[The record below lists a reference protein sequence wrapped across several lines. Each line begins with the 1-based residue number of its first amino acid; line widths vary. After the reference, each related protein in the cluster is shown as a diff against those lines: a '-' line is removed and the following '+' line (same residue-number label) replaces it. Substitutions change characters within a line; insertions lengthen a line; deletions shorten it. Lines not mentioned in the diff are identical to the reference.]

1 MKKIL
6 LSMIFLGFGVLAS
19 ADVVSLQDAQKFA
32 NGYFSSSQV
41 DFVWNGKD
49 PNIKEGPESPAFYVF
64 NGPDGWVIV
73 AGDDC
78 ATPVIMHGEGV
89 FDLNEIPDNMRGL
102 LEDVSYN
109 INEARKKNYQA
120 PREVA
125 QQWNATGTKA
135 STNSNAEKV
144 VLLQTAKWNQT
155 SPFYNHTPTYNGKH
169 CYTGCVATAMAIVI
183 RYNQWP
189 EKGKGTIPGYTKTY
203 HEQTT
208 TVETFDNE
216 GYVFD
221 YTKMPE
227 TNGSGWSNE
236 QKEAVSQLMARCG
249 AMVNMGYSTE
259 GSGAYS
265 ANIAPALKKY
275 MSYAS
280 TADEI
285 YRSNYDNAGW
295 FQMLKREI
303 DYNHPI
309 IYGGSDTGGSGGHQF
324 VCDGY
329 SSNNEIHINWG
340 WGGSSEAWYAVNY
353 LGGNTGYVFSK
364 SDAAIVGL
372 VPDRGTST
380 ENDPLLIQ
388 RGITELTSGTIKPG
402 ADFKLKFNTIANWGA
417 VAFTGKLNV
426 ALVNMDGAVKEFISS
441 AYTADL
447 DEGYAYPSKTF
458 TCKINGSIAVGDRI
472 ALYYKISGDKWAP
485 VDVVNALY
493 GPIGV
498 YDLPFIDVPSQVKKG
513 YIFYPKLVFGFK
525 RPSDIADI
533 TWTADGKS
541 LSDGAVTF
549 STTGNH
555 KLKAVL
561 KNSDGSTDTLEKTV
575 KVVD

>member
-6 LSMIFLGFGVLAS
+6 LSIIFLGFGAFAF
-19 ADVVSLQDAQKFA
+19 ADIVSLQDAKKFA

-41 DFVWNGKD
+41 DYVWNGKD

-64 NGPDGWVIV
+64 NGPDGWVII

-109 INEARKKNYQA
+109 IMEARKKNYQA

-125 QQWNATGTKA
+125 RQWNATGTKA
-135 STNSNAEKV
+135 STSSNAQKV
-144 VLLQTAKWNQT
+144 VLLETANWNQGD
-155 SPFYNHTPTYNGKH
+155 PFYNHTPLYNGAH
-169 CYTGCVATAMAIVI
+169 CLTGCVATAMSIVI

-189 EKGKGTIPGYTKTY
+189 EKGKGTIPGYPNTY
-203 HEQTT
+203 HGQTT
-208 TVETFDNE
+208 TVDEINNE
-216 GYVFD
+216 GYFFD
-221 YTKMPE
+221 YSKMPL
-227 TNGSGWSNE
+227 TNGSGWTDE

-249 AMVNMGYSTE
+249 AMVGMGYSTE
-259 GSGAYS
+259 ASGALS
-265 ANIAPALKKY
+265 SNIAPALKEY
-275 MSYAS
+275 MGYAS

-285 YRSNYDNAGW
+285 YRLNYDNAGW
-295 FQMLKREI
+295 FQMIKREI

-309 IYGGSDTGGSGGHQF
+309 IYGGSDINGKGGHQF

-340 WGGSSEAWYAVNY
+340 WGGSSNAWYAVNY
-353 LGGNTGYVFSK
+353 LGGNTGYVFSNGD
-364 SDAAIVGL
+364 SAIVGL

-380 ENDPLLIQ
+380 ENDPLLLQ
-388 RGITELTSGTIKPG
+388 HGVTEITSGTIKPG
-402 ADFKLKFNTIANWGA
+402 ADFKLKFNAITNWGTA
-417 VAFTGKLNV
+417 TFTGKLRV
-426 ALVNMDGAVKEFISS
+426 ALVNMDGAIKEFINS
-441 AYTADL
+441 AYTANL
-447 DEGYAYPSKTF
+447 SINTSLTITF
-458 TCKINGSIAVGDRI
+458 PCKINGSIALGDRI
-472 ALYYKISGDKWAP
+472 ALYYNIIGDKWAP
-485 VDVVNALY
+485 VDAAKAVY

-498 YDLPFIDVPSQVKKG
+498 YDLPFIDVPSEVKKG

-525 RPSDIADI
+525 RPSDVADI
-533 TWTADGKS
+533 TWTADGQS

-549 STTGNH
+549 STAGNH

>member
-1 MKKIL
+1 
-6 LSMIFLGFGVLAS
+6 MIFLGFGVLAS
-19 ADVVSLQDAQKFA
+19 ADVVSLQDARKFA

-41 DFVWNGKD
+41 DYVWNGKD

-64 NGPDGWVIV
+64 NGPDGWVII

-109 INEARKKNYQA
+109 INEARKKDYQA

-125 QQWNATGTKA
+125 QQWNATATKA
-135 STNSNAEKV
+135 STSSNAQKV
-144 VLLQTAKWNQT
+144 VLLTTANWNQRA
-155 SPFYNHTPTYNGKH
+155 PFYNHTPLYNGEH
-169 CYTGCVATAMAIVI
+169 CLTGCVATAMSIVI

-189 EKGKGTIPGYTKTY
+189 EKGKGTIPSYTKTY
-203 HEQTT
+203 HDQTT
-208 TVETFDNE
+208 TVKSIDNE

-221 YTKMPE
+221 YSKMPL
-227 TNGSGWSNE
+227 TNGSGWTDE

-249 AMVNMGYSTE
+249 AMVKMGYSTKA
-259 GSGAYS
+259 SGAYS
-265 ANIAPALKKY
+265 SSIAPALKEY
-275 MSYAS
+275 MGYAS

-285 YRSNYDNAGW
+285 ARSNYDNAGW

-309 IYGGSDTGGSGGHQF
+309 IYGGTDALGGGGHQF

-340 WGGSSEAWYAVNY
+340 WGGNYNAWYAVNY

-364 SDAAIVGL
+364 NDSAIIGL
-372 VPDRGTST
+372 VPDRSTAT
-380 ENDPLLIQ
+380 ENDPVLLL
-388 RGITELTSGTIKPG
+388 RGITEITSGTIKPG
-402 ADFKLKFNTIANWGA
+402 ADFKLKFNTITNWGTA
-417 VAFTGKLNV
+417 TFTGKLRV
-426 ALVNMDGAVKEFISS
+426 ALVNMDGAIKEFINS
-441 AYTADL
+441 AYTANL
-447 DEGYAYPSKTF
+447 SINKSLTVTF
-458 TCKINGSIAVGDRI
+458 TCKINGSIALGDRI
-472 ALYYKISGDKWAP
+472 ALYYNIIGDKWAP
-485 VDVVNALY
+485 VDVAKAVY

-498 YDLPFIDVPSQVKKG
+498 YDLPFIDVPSQVKTG

-525 RPSDIADI
+525 RPSDVADI
-533 TWTADGKS
+533 TWTADGQS

-549 STTGNH
+549 STAGSY

-561 KNSDGSTDTLEKTV
+561 KNSDGSTDTLEKTIN
-575 KVVD
+575 VVD